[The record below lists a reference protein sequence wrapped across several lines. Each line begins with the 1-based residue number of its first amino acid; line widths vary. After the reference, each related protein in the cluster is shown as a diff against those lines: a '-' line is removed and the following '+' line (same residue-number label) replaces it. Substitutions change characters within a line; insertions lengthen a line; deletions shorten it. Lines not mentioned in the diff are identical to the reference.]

1 MVTDRYSGAE
11 CATHQQFVLTG
22 GKQLCFWRVVQRTVL
37 IALPALLNGSP
48 GVEQTKSVTK
58 CHFPQYP
65 EAKFGEKQQKHP
77 LHYEETC
84 VHLDNWMIDEV
95 AKKIS
100 AAECSC
106 SWLV

>member
-1 MVTDRYSGAE
+1 MGDQE
-11 CATHQQFVLTG
+11 LN
-22 GKQLCFWRVVQRTVL
+22 KQKV
-37 IALPALLNGSP
+37 SP
-48 GVEQTKSVTK
+48 SVTSLDI
-58 CHFPQYP
+58 
-65 EAKFGEKQQKHP
+65 QKP
-77 LHYEETC
+77 SLVKSNKNILFINEETC